1 MARFPKISVCVPTYN
16 HGRYLSKAL
25 DSILGQSLQDIE
37 IIISDDASTDDTPAI
52 VAQVHD
58 ERLRYVRQA
67 RNMGIAENRNR
78 CLAMARGQYITW
90 LDSDDIY
97 HPAMLAVQSAVLDRH
112 PNVGLVHGAYEVI
125 DSEGRR
131 LPDWPLP
138 FARDVIEPGKAAF
151 RELVLSNYVN
161 GATVM
166 VRRDCHERVGP
177 YAAGLR
183 KSSEDWEMWLRIA
196 LHADLAYT
204 AAPLAQ
210 YRQHSGSSSV
220 ATSHSGERLRCD
232 IRAMQR
238 LFRRQWAL
246 IPDAATVQRQAAAAL
261 AAKALIYADDAY
273 TLGKRLTALTAA
285 LQGLRLFPALLGSQ
299 HSWLLLHSILCGDE
313 YVRYQHSKAML
324 GQLYLH
330 LSGTRYGERIRKLA
344 LFNPEWEQVLQA
356 IARTIQRVVPQD
368 ASILTVDKYDPT
380 LLHLSERKGWHFP
393 DRRLLPDVHP
403 RNSEVA
409 IQHLEQLRARGAAY
423 LVFPSA
429 AFWWLDHYTELRQHL
444 EVSAQHMWSD
454 EQCIIYCLGKNSR
467 LQTE

>member
-1 MARFPKISVCVPTYN
+1 MARLPKISVCVPTYN
-16 HGRYLSKAL
+16 RGRYLSEAL

-52 VAQVHD
+52 VAQVRD

-97 HPAMLAVQSAVLDRH
+97 HPEMLAVQSAVLDRH
-112 PNVGLVHGAYEVI
+112 PNVGLVHGAFEVI

-166 VRRDCHERVGP
+166 VRRDCQERVGP
-177 YAAGLR
+177 YAAGLG

-220 ATSHSGERLRCD
+220 AARHSGERLRCD
-232 IRAMQR
+232 IRAVRR

-273 TLGKRLTALTAA
+273 TLGKRLTALAAA
-285 LQGLRLFPALLGSQ
+285 LHGLRLFPGLLGSQ
-299 HSWLLLHSILCGDE
+299 HGWLLLRSILCGEE

-324 GQLYLH
+324 GQLYSH

-356 IARTIQRVVPQD
+356 IARTIQRVVPQN

-380 LLHLSERKGWHFP
+380 LLHLSGRKGWHFP
-393 DRRLLPDVHP
+393 DRRLLPNGYP
-403 RNSEVA
+403 RSSEVA

-429 AFWWLDHYTELRQHL
+429 AFWWLDYYTELRQHL
-444 EVSAQHMWSD
+444 EFSAQHMWSD
-454 EQCIIYCLGKNSR
+454 EQCIIYHLDAA
-467 LQTE
+467 